1 MYDHS
6 QPYRKGRKLKGI
18 LVVDDHTIVRQGV
31 IRLLR
36 ELLADPMEFDEAST
50 SQEAIDKVSGGNYSL
65 VLLDI
70 SLPGRSGLDVL
81 RQIRQMRAEL
91 PVLVLSMHPDEQ
103 YAVRALR
110 AGAAGYVTKG
120 SASEELKGAV
130 EKVLRGEKYVSPSQG
145 NLLAEAISEE
155 YDPATLHKLLSDREY
170 QFVCMLTAGKTM
182 TEIAQEL
189 SLSVKTIS
197 AYRARVLEK
206 LKLRTNAEIIGYCL
220 THEITM

>member
-1 MYDHS
+1 MQALVEGEDMK
-6 QPYRKGRKLKGI
+6 RI
-18 LVVDDHTIVRQGV
+18 LIVDDHTIVREGV

-36 ELLADPMEFDEAST
+36 ELLEPPPEFDEAAT
-50 SQEAIDKVSGGNYSL
+50 PQQAIEKVAGGDHSL

-70 SLPGRSGLDVL
+70 SLPGRNGLDL
-81 RQIRQMRAEL
+81 LKQIRQIKPGL
-91 PVLVLSMHPDEQ
+91 PVLVLSMYSDEQ

-130 EKVLRGEKYVSPSQG
+130 EKILRGEKYVTSFQG
-145 NLLAEAISEE
+145 NLLAEAISEQ
-155 YDPATLHKLLSDREY
+155 YDKESLHMLLSDREY
-170 QFVCMLTAGKTM
+170 QFACMLTAGKTM

-197 AYRARVLEK
+197 SYRARVLEK
-206 LKLRTNAEIIGYCL
+206 LKLRTNAEIISYCL
-220 THEITM
+220 THGITM

>member
-1 MYDHS
+1 MK
-6 QPYRKGRKLKGI
+6 RI
-18 LVVDDHTIVRQGV
+18 LIVDDHTIVREGV

-36 ELLADPMEFDEAST
+36 ELLASPPDIDEAT
-50 SQEAIDKVSGGNYSL
+50 TGPEAIEKVSAGDYSL

-70 SLPGRSGLDVL
+70 SLPGRNGLDL
-81 RQIRQMRAEL
+81 LRQMRQMKPEL
-91 PVLVLSMHPDEQ
+91 PVLVLSMYSDEQ

-110 AGAAGYVTKG
+110 AGASGYVTKG
-120 SASEELKGAV
+120 SASEELIGAV
-130 EKVLRGEKYVSPSQG
+130 EKTLHGERYVTPLQG

-170 QFVCMLTAGKTM
+170 QFVCLLTAGKTM

-197 AYRARVLEK
+197 TYRARVLEK

-220 THEITM
+220 THGITM

>member
-1 MYDHS
+1 
-6 QPYRKGRKLKGI
+6 LKRVLI
-18 LVVDDHTIVRQGV
+18 VDDHTIVRQGV
-31 IRLLR
+31 IRLLQ
-36 ELLADPMEFDEAST
+36 ELLESQLDFDEAST
-50 SQEAIDKVSGGNYSL
+50 GQQAIDKVSGGGYSL

-70 SLPGRSGLDVL
+70 SLPGRNGLDVL
-81 RQIRQMRAEL
+81 RQIRQMKPEL
-91 PVLVLSMHPDEQ
+91 PVLVLSMYSDEQ

-120 SASEELKGAV
+120 SASDELIDAV
-130 EKVLRGEKYVSPSQG
+130 EKALRGEKYVSSLQG

-170 QFVCMLTAGKTM
+170 QFACMLTAGKTM

-197 AYRARVLEK
+197 AYRTRVLEK
-206 LKLRTNAEIIGYCL
+206 LKLRTNADIIGYCL
-220 THEITM
+220 THGITM

>member
-1 MYDHS
+1 MD
-6 QPYRKGRKLKGI
+6 
-18 LVVDDHTIVRQGV
+18 
-31 IRLLR
+31 
-36 ELLADPMEFDEAST
+36 FDEAAT
-50 SQEAIDKVSGGNYSL
+50 GQEAIDKVSAADYSL

-70 SLPGRSGLDVL
+70 SLPGRNGLDVL
-81 RQIRQMRAEL
+81 RQIRQMKKEL

-130 EKVLRGEKYVSPSQG
+130 EKVLRGEKYVSPLQG

-155 YDPATLHKLLSDREY
+155 YDTTTLHKLLSDREY
-170 QFVCMLTAGKTM
+170 QFACMLTAGKTM

-206 LKLRTNAEIIGYCL
+206 LKLRTNAEIINYCL
-220 THEITM
+220 THGIQL

>member
-1 MYDHS
+1 
-6 QPYRKGRKLKGI
+6 LKRI
-18 LVVDDHTIVRQGV
+18 LIVDDHTIVREGV

-36 ELLADPMEFDEAST
+36 EFLDIPLDFDEAST
-50 SQEAIDKVSGGNYSL
+50 GQQAIDKVADGEYAL

-70 SLPGRSGLDVL
+70 SMPGRNGLDVL
-81 RQIRQMRAEL
+81 RKMRQMKPEL
-91 PVLVLSMHPDEQ
+91 PVLVLSMYPDEQ

-120 SASEELKGAV
+120 SAAEELKGAV
-130 EKVLRGEKYVSPSQG
+130 EKVLRGEKYVSSFQG

-155 YDPATLHKLLSDREY
+155 YDAGHLHKLLSDREY
-170 QFVCMLTAGKTM
+170 QFACMLTAGKTM
-182 TEIAQEL
+182 TEIALEL

-206 LKLRTNAEIIGYCL
+206 LKLRTNAEIISYCL
-220 THEITM
+220 TNGMTM